1 MILFMKF
8 RWLIAGLFLF
18 LMSQVQGQEVIGF
31 SLQEARAYAM
41 ENNFD
46 IKMADTDIEI
56 ARKRV
61 KESISTGLP
70 QVSGMINYTNNIELP
85 TQLIPGEFFGLEE
98 GEFAELQ
105 FGTRH
110 NANWSAGV
118 NQMIFNGQFLVGL
131 QASQAFL
138 KLREASRKKTLIDV
152 NSAIDQPYYTVVIL
166 SESKMLF
173 DSTLQ
178 SLENMLYETEEY
190 YKAGF
195 LEDTDVDQLEIV
207 ISSMQATLMN
217 IENQLEIAYNTLKYQ
232 MGITEETKIEV
243 TDKSKDL
250 ISELEKNML
259 SSSEFFYER
268 HIDYQIL
275 QRQKQLSL
283 LNVDLQKSEHYP
295 MINAFY
301 SYGQNAMRN
310 SFNFFDNNE
319 KWFTSQMVGIQM
331 DVPIFSSGYRHH
343 KVQQAKLEFEKVRIA
358 EDQLKQGLALRFSAV
373 NAEFLNGYRVYQNK
387 KLSSQN
393 AQNIFQKTEIK
404 YLQGISSS
412 LELSQTYNQ
421 FLSAQIEYLTSMLEL
436 MILNSELE
444 KELARG
450 DL

>member
-1 MILFMKF
+1 MTLLNKFWWLITGLLLFM
-8 RWLIAGLFLF
+8 ISHA
-18 LMSQVQGQEVIGF
+18 QGQDVARF
-31 SLQEARAYAM
+31 SLQEARAYAL

-56 ARKRV
+56 AQRRV

-70 QVSGMINYTNNIELP
+70 QVSGTVNYTNNIELP

-110 NANWSAGV
+110 NAYWNAGV

-138 KLREASRKKTLIDV
+138 KLREASRRKTIIDM

-178 SLENMLYETEEY
+178 SLDNMLYETKEY
-190 YKAGF
+190 HKAGF
-195 LEDTDVDQLEIV
+195 LEDTDVDQLEIL

-217 IENQLEIAYNTLKYQ
+217 IESQLEIAYNTLKYQ
-232 MGITEETKIEV
+232 MGIGEETKIEV

-259 SSSEFFYER
+259 ARSAFDYNR

-283 LNVDLQKSEHYP
+283 LNVDLQNAEYYP

-310 SFNFFDNNE
+310 SFNFLDNNE
-319 KWFTSQMVGIQM
+319 KWFTSQMIGIQM
-331 DVPIFSSGYRHH
+331 DVPIFSSGFRRH

-373 NAEFLNGYRVYQNK
+373 NAEFMNAYRVYQNK

-393 AQNIFQKTEIK
+393 AENIFQKMEIK
-404 YLQGISSS
+404 YLQGLSSS
-412 LELSQTYNQ
+412 LDLSQTYNQ
-421 FLSAQIEYLTSMLEL
+421 FLSAEIEYLTSMLDL
-436 MILNSELE
+436 LILHSELE

>member
-1 MILFMKF
+1 MTLFMKF
-8 RWLIAGLFLF
+8 RWLITGLFLF
-18 LMSQVQGQEVIGF
+18 LMSQVQGQDVIRF
-31 SLQEARAYAM
+31 SLQEARAYAL

-70 QVSGMINYTNNIELP
+70 QVNGMINYTNNIELP

-110 NANWSAGV
+110 NAYWSAGV

-166 SESKMLF
+166 SESKALF
-173 DSTLQ
+173 DSTLH
-178 SLENMLYETEEY
+178 SLDNMLYETQEY

-217 IENQLEIAYNTLKYQ
+217 IESQLEIAYNSLKYQ

-259 SSSEFFYER
+259 SQSEFNYDQ
-268 HIDYQIL
+268 HIDYQLL

-373 NAEFLNGYRVYQNK
+373 NAEFLNAYRLYQIK

-436 MILNSELE
+436 LILNSNLE

>member
-1 MILFMKF
+1 LLLFM
-8 RWLIAGLFLF
+8 ISHA
-18 LMSQVQGQEVIGF
+18 QGQDVARF
-31 SLQEARAYAM
+31 SLQEARAYAL

-56 ARKRV
+56 AQRRV

-70 QVSGMINYTNNIELP
+70 QVSGTVNYTNNIELP

-110 NANWSAGV
+110 NAYWNAGV

-138 KLREASRKKTLIDV
+138 KLREASRRKTIIDM

-178 SLENMLYETEEY
+178 SLDNMLYETKEY
-190 YKAGF
+190 HKAGF
-195 LEDTDVDQLEIV
+195 LEDTDVDQLEIL

-217 IENQLEIAYNTLKYQ
+217 IESQLEIAYNTLKYQ
-232 MGITEETKIEV
+232 MGIGEETKIEV

-259 SSSEFFYER
+259 ARSAFDYNR

-283 LNVDLQKSEHYP
+283 LNVDLQNAEYYP

-310 SFNFFDNNE
+310 SFNFLDNNE
-319 KWFTSQMVGIQM
+319 KWFTSQMIGIQM
-331 DVPIFSSGYRHH
+331 DVPIFSSGFRRH

-373 NAEFLNGYRVYQNK
+373 NAEFMNAYRVYQNK

-393 AQNIFQKTEIK
+393 AENIFQKMEIK
-404 YLQGISSS
+404 YLQGLSSS
-412 LELSQTYNQ
+412 LDLSQTYNQ
-421 FLSAQIEYLTSMLEL
+421 FLSAEIEYLTSMLDL
-436 MILNSELE
+436 LILHSELE